1 MKRVLGV
8 SLLAGMMVVGGMVLA
23 GPASAATIDVHPGES
38 IQAAINHA
46 SPGDVIVVHPGVYH
60 ESVVVNKDHLTL
72 RGAGAGANGT
82 VIEPPESSNRCLHG
96 AAGFCVFGKKTESG
110 FHRRTGVTVEGFEF
124 KGFPAFGLVGF
135 GVKDLLVQRN
145 FGVDNG
151 EYGLTCFNCA
161 GISFLYNKAT
171 GAGESGFYVGDSREA
186 DALLVGNLAFGN
198 GTTGFLFRDANVGR
212 AKGNKAYGNCSGM
225 QLVNTGAP
233 NNVHGW
239 VVNDNDVY
247 HNDAACKGEEEGPP
261 PFSGLGIGLFGGKNN
276 RILHNTVWANRPTGP
291 SAASGGIAVASSKSF
306 GGANASDNEIRS
318 NVLYRNKPVDILW
331 DGTGVGNE
339 FTKNKCKLSNPDG
352 LCN

>member
-212 AKGNKAYGNCSGM
+212 AKGNKAYGNCSVPQRRGV
-225 QLVNTGAP
+225 QGRGRGP
-233 NNVHGW
+233 
-239 VVNDNDVY
+239 
-247 HNDAACKGEEEGPP
+247 AAVLRARDRAVRREEQPHPAQHRVGEPAHRP
-261 PFSGLGIGLFGGKNN
+261 LG
-276 RILHNTVWANRPTGP
+276 
-291 SAASGGIAVASSKSF
+291 
-306 GGANASDNEIRS
+306 
-318 NVLYRNKPVDILW
+318 
-331 DGTGVGNE
+331 GVGRHRGGVVE
-339 FTKNKCKLSNPDG
+339 ELRRRQRVRQRDSVQRPVPEQAG
-352 LCN
+352 RHPVGRHRGR